1 MLPVHQCRTSS
12 YLRHLAVRVLRHRI
26 WHLRPD
32 AVNKGSLVG
41 FFTLQKL
48 RRKAGVGCSDD
59 LPPCPNDQVSMTLRR
74 GPARLLHFAQIV
86 CTSQRIDTSSWVLAR
101 MQILPSTRSC
111 VTPIIPVARENR
123 SPSDS
128 HRTSVDAYASALMS
142 SSSLEAFTETP
153 QCKTLAAT

>member
-123 SPSDS
+123 SPSDCCTGESISKRFAS
-128 HRTSVDAYASALMS
+128 HKCGRLRKRPDVKFKSRGLH
-142 SSSLEAFTETP
+142 
-153 QCKTLAAT
+153 